1 MDKQIPQVLIVGDV
15 TDNFLAAYTQ
25 LQIMEAN
32 GEVEIIYQEI
42 DESDYEGLK
51 STEVYSETLE
61 DDFGNIWLDSLH
73 DLVDTGLLDR
83 KHSHPHWHK
92 GRWYYK
98 GEGECIKIRMVIF
111 YMKVKL

>member
-15 TDNFLAAYTQ
+15 GIGFRTAYAQ
-25 LQIMEAN
+25 LQIMEAA
-32 GEVEIIYQEI
+32 GEVVIIHQEI

-51 STEVYSETLE
+51 SAEVYSETLE

-73 DLVDTGLLDR
+73 DLVDTGILDK

-92 GRWYYK
+92 GRW
-98 GEGECIKIRMVIF
+98 
-111 YMKVKL
+111 